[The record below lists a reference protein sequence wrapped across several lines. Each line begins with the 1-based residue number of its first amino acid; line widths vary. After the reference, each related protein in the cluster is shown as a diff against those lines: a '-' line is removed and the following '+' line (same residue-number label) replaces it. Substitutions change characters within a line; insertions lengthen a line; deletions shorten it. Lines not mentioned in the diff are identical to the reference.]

1 MKLRE
6 WTKEVAGR
14 PIELATAIGASPVL
28 ISQWSTGKRLVP
40 IERCVP
46 IERATMGEVSRRDL
60 RPDDWHEIWPEL
72 ADLEEKQPLPS
83 AARPSS
89 ATNSIASTGA

>member
-6 WTKEVAGR
+6 WTKEKPGR
-14 PIELATAIGASPVL
+14 PIELAGLIGASPVL
-28 ISQWSTGKRLVP
+28 ISQWATGKRPVP

-46 IERATMGEVSRRDL
+46 IERATDGAVSRIDL

-72 ADLEEKQPLPS
+72 ADLEPNTTHPS
-83 AARPSS
+83 TSRPPAAITSD
-89 ATNSIASTGA
+89 AQA

>member
-6 WTKEVAGR
+6 WTKEKPGR
-14 PIELATAIGASPVL
+14 PIELAGLIGASPVL
-28 ISQWSTGKRLVP
+28 ISQWATGKRPVP

-46 IERATMGEVSRRDL
+46 IERATDGAVSRIDL

-72 ADLEEKQPLPS
+72 VILERNAANPS
-83 AARPSS
+83 ASRPPAAITSD
-89 ATNSIASTGA
+89 AEQA

>member
-6 WTKEVAGR
+6 WTKEVQGR

-28 ISQWSTGKRLVP
+28 ISQWATGKRLVP

-46 IERATMGEVSRRDL
+46 IERATDGAVTRRDL

-72 ADLEEKQPLPS
+72 AISEPNPPLPS
-83 AARPSS
+83 ASRPPAAIES
-89 ATNSIASTGA
+89 AAPSA